1 MSSRAVVLVA
11 TIGALAVA
19 SGCTDSGNEPAGR
32 GAGAQSGHGAGTVE
46 TTAADEATETDR
58 SQTRLGSVCRE
69 SESRLR
75 ALADEASVFEDVHSV
90 TEAPASILA
99 AVTALAAASSIHP
112 DDCVALTKAHALR
125 RSGCHPGVRA
135 YPWMGCDFSD
145 DRNPAS

>member
-1 MSSRAVVLVA
+1 MSSPAVVRVA

-19 SGCTDSGNEPAGR
+19 NGCTDSGNEPAGR
-32 GAGAQSGHGAGTVE
+32 GAGTQSGHGAGTVE

-58 SQTRLGSVCRE
+58 AQTRLGSVCRE

-75 ALADEASVFEDVHSV
+75 HWRKSERLRDVHSV

-135 YPWMGCDFSD
+135 YPWMGCDFSE